1 MKILVVDDEELL
13 VKGIRFNLQ
22 NEGYDVI
29 TGCNG
34 AEAVMF
40 CKNESP
46 DLVILDVMMPEMD
59 GMTACRKIR
68 EFSDVPVILLTAKND
83 LDDKIIGLEHGA
95 DNYISKP
102 FHMTE
107 LRYMIENLLKNRQ
120 RIRGKFSG
128 AYQEDKI
135 KEIELE
141 SDNEILMK
149 RVMKVINDNLDNT
162 ELKVEMLAMEVG
174 LSRVQLHRKMKEITG
189 ISTGEFI
196 RNIRLKK
203 AADLLSEKKVNVSQ
217 VAYMV
222 GFSSHTHFST
232 VFKKFYGVSPTEY
245 INKE

>member
-1 MKILVVDDEELL
+1 
-13 VKGIRFNLQ
+13 
-22 NEGYDVI
+22 
-29 TGCNG
+29 
-34 AEAVMF
+34 
-40 CKNESP
+40 
-46 DLVILDVMMPEMD
+46 
-59 GMTACRKIR
+59 
-68 EFSDVPVILLTAKND
+68 
-83 LDDKIIGLEHGA
+83 
-95 DNYISKP
+95 
-102 FHMTE
+102 
-107 LRYMIENLLKNRQ
+107 
-120 RIRGKFSG
+120 
-128 AYQEDKI
+128 
-135 KEIELE
+135 
-141 SDNEILMK
+141 MK